1 MAYFMYDFW
10 RKNFVKMKKSFY
22 NYFKEI
28 FDRSF
33 MMEWI
38 TISIEIE
45 ILKQPRRK
53 PQTAH
58 LSLLHGSI

>member
-1 MAYFMYDFW
+1 
-10 RKNFVKMKKSFY
+10 MKESLY

-33 MMEWI
+33 IMEWI

-58 LSLLHGSI
+58 LSLLNGST

>member
-1 MAYFMYDFW
+1 MIL
-10 RKNFVKMKKSFY
+10 KKKLCKMKKSFY

-33 MMEWI
+33 IMEWI

-58 LSLLHGSI
+58 LSLLHGSIL

>member
-1 MAYFMYDFW
+1 
-10 RKNFVKMKKSFY
+10 MKKSFY

-33 MMEWI
+33 IMEWI

-58 LSLLHGSI
+58 LSLLHGSIL

>member
-1 MAYFMYDFW
+1 MIFEEKTLLKW
-10 RKNFVKMKKSFY
+10 KKSFY

-33 MMEWI
+33 IMEWI

-58 LSLLHGSI
+58 LSLLHGSIL

>member
-1 MAYFMYDFW
+1 MVYFMYGFW

-33 MMEWI
+33 IMEWI